1 MFMHNIFKIKGERV
15 RGGRTPSTFVVVDKS
30 EFNTHNRKSS
40 TSYRN
45 PRRLAEGPRAR
56 LNGSTKRLIENGHLS
71 GLTGY
76 LSRPRVGLPRP
87 IPTPIQEPQDIPEP
101 LDLLQ
106 YTSDNIANNYF
117 QSHIE
122 FFNRLYGRS
131 TGKGV
136 HLSSKLK
143 VKSTESLRNL
153 YSQMDK
159 YSVKLLTEF
168 TGGPSLRFP

>member
-1 MFMHNIFKIKGERV
+1 MDSRRWVVGEKIRNVEGSWIIKGSKRASWWISGGRGNTASLYFKIIFCCEEIRGIISLKGVPIERMFSCNV
-15 RGGRTPSTFVVVDKS
+15 MPDRGDRTICLCIIFLK
-30 EFNTHNRKSS
+30 K
-40 TSYRN
+40 Y
-45 PRRLAEGPRAR
+45 
-56 LNGSTKRLIENGHLS
+56 
-71 GLTGY
+71 
-76 LSRPRVGLPRP
+76 
-87 IPTPIQEPQDIPEP
+87 EP